1 MKNLK
6 IGKRIA
12 VSFGI
17 IFILFLVVSGTSL
30 YSLIVN
36 NSRFVEFYNNGH
48 EVSMLTVEMR
58 RNVESAAKNVGY
70 ATMISD
76 LIKKG
81 NYIDQSEA
89 DFNELKENLEQLKA
103 KYKGDKALVEDI
115 EKALSEAEPSK
126 EEVFTLAKDN
136 RTRQATEVFFESL
149 EPRFDQIQADLIQIS
164 DSARQSA
171 DSDYKRS
178 QSDMTGTEV
187 IVILLQIIGAAA
199 TIILAAAMTKSIVAP
214 VKQIEK
220 AAAEMS
226 KGSLHVD
233 LNYQSKDELGGLGNS
248 MRSTI
253 LNIGSIIDDIIYIL
267 GSMAA
272 GDFTVVSKNQEQY
285 VLDYEPILLAI
296 RNIRDNLSDAFTRI
310 NESADLVAG
319 GSEQVS
325 SGAQALSQGATE
337 QASSIQELAAT
348 INDISNQINKNAEN
362 AKEARLKSE
371 EAGLNVTKSNQK
383 MMEMN
388 QAMTEINTKSSEIGK
403 IIKTIEDI
411 AFQTNILALNAAVEA
426 ARAGEA
432 GKGFAVVADEVRNL
446 ASKSGEA
453 AKNTTI
459 LIEESLQA
467 VENGNR
473 ITAETAKAMQEV
485 VEGSRRIN
493 MIIEEIAAA
502 SDKQAAAVNQV
513 TLGID
518 QISSVVQTTS
528 ATAEQS
534 AAASEELSGQAQI
547 MKSLIQQFKVHG
559 STSEKSSLP
568 LNSEKREA
576 EADFIPVYQEEAEF
590 EPVAIDPVYFEDSS
604 SFKNSKY

>member
-6 IGKRIA
+6 IGKRIT
-12 VSFGI
+12 VSFGAV
-17 IFILFLVVSGTSL
+17 FVLFLIVSCTSL
-30 YSLIVN
+30 YSLVGN
-36 NSRFVEFYNNGH
+36 NARFVEFYNNGH
-48 EVSMLTVEMR
+48 QVSLMTVEMR
-58 RNVESAAKNVGY
+58 QNIQSAAKNVGY
-70 ATMISD
+70 ATMSLD
-76 LIKKG
+76 LNTRAK
-81 NYIDQSEA
+81 YIDESEA
-89 DFNELKENLEQLKA
+89 DFNKLKENVQFLKEH
-103 KYKGDKALVEDI
+103 YRGDKSVVENI
-115 EKALSEAEPSK
+115 EKTLTEAEPFK
-126 EEVFTLAKDN
+126 EKVFTLAKEN
-136 RTRQATEVFFESL
+136 KTRQATEIFFDSL
-149 EPRFDQIQADLIQIS
+149 EPCFNQLQTDLMQIS
-164 DSARQSA
+164 DTAKQNA
-171 DSDYKRS
+171 DGDFTKS
-178 QSDMTGTEV
+178 QAVMSFTQA
-187 IVILLQIIGAAA
+187 IVILLQIIGAVV
-199 TIILAAAMTKSIVAP
+199 TLILAVFMTKSIVAP
-214 VKQIEK
+214 VKEIEK

-233 LNYQSKDELGGLGNS
+233 LAYQSKDELGGLGSS

-253 LNIGSIIDDIIYIL
+253 LNIGSIIDDIIYLL

-296 RNIRDNLSDAFTRI
+296 RNIRDNLSDALFRI
-310 NESADLVAG
+310 NESADLVAS

-348 INDISNQINKNAEN
+348 INDISNQINKNAES
-362 AKEARLKSE
+362 AKEARMRSE
-371 EAGLNVTKSNQK
+371 EAALNVTKSNQK

-403 IIKTIEDI
+403 IIRTIEDI

-467 VENGNR
+467 VENGSR
-473 ITAETAKAMQEV
+473 ITAETAKAMQDV

-502 SDKQAAAVNQV
+502 SDKQAIAVNQV
-513 TLGID
+513 TQGID

-547 MKSLIQQFKVHG
+547 MKSLVQQFKVHSG
-559 STSEKSSLP
+559 KSQQSSAP
-568 LNSEKREA
+568 LNTARV
-576 EADFIPVYQEEAEF
+576 EADNEYVPVFKEEADP

>member
-17 IFILFLVVSGTSL
+17 IFILFLAVSGTSL

-58 RNVESAAKNVGY
+58 NNVESAAKNVGY

-89 DFNELKENLEQLKA
+89 DFNELKENLQHLKD
-103 KYKGDKALVEDI
+103 KYKGDQALVEDI
-115 EKALSEAEPSK
+115 EKALSEAEPHK
-126 EEVFTLAKDN
+126 EEVFTLAKEN

-149 EPRFDQIQADLIQIS
+149 EPCFDQIQSDLIQIS

-171 DSDYKRS
+171 DSDFNRS

-199 TIILAAAMTKSIVAP
+199 TIILAAAMTKSIITP

-233 LNYQSKDELGGLGNS
+233 LNYQSKDELGALGNS

-253 LNIGSIIDDIIYIL
+253 LNIGNIIDDIIYIL

-371 EAGLNVTKSNQK
+371 EASLNVTKSNQK

-388 QAMTEINTKSSEIGK
+388 QAMTEIITKSSEIGK

-502 SDKQAAAVNQV
+502 SDKQATAVNQV

-534 AAASEELSGQAQI
+534 AAASEELSGQAQS

-559 STSEKSSLP
+559 STADKSSLP
-568 LNSEKREA
+568 LNTEKKEA
-576 EADFIPVYQEEAEF
+576 EADFIPVYQEETEF
-590 EPVAIDPVYFEDSS
+590 EPVAIDPVYFEDPS

>member
-12 VSFGI
+12 VSFGV
-17 IFILFLVVSGTSL
+17 IFILFIVVSGTSL
-30 YSLIVN
+30 YSLIAN

-58 RNVESAAKNVGY
+58 HNVESAAKNVGY

-76 LIKKG
+76 LIKKAK
-81 NYIDQSEA
+81 YIDQSEA
-89 DFNELKENLEQLKA
+89 DLNELKQNLQHLKD
-103 KYKGDKALVEDI
+103 KYKGDKALVDDI
-115 EKALSEAEPSK
+115 EKALSEAEPFK

-149 EPRFDQIQADLIQIS
+149 EPLFNQIQDDLIQIS
-164 DSARQSA
+164 DAAKQSA
-171 DSDYKRS
+171 NSDFSRS
-178 QSDMTGTEV
+178 QSDMTGAEI

-199 TIILAAAMTKSIVAP
+199 TIILAVTMTKSIVVP
-214 VKQIEK
+214 VKAIEK

-226 KGSLHVD
+226 KGSLHVELD
-233 LNYQSKDELGGLGNS
+233 YHSKDELGGLGDS
-248 MRSTI
+248 MRFTI
-253 LNIGSIIDDIIYIL
+253 LNIGSIIDDIIYLL

-272 GDFTVVSKNQEQY
+272 GDFTVTSKNHEQY
-285 VLDYEPILLAI
+285 VLDYEPILLTI
-296 RNIRDNLSDAFTRI
+296 RNIRDNLSDALSRI
-310 NESADLVAG
+310 NESADLVAN

-362 AKEARLKSE
+362 AKEARLRSE
-371 EAGLNVTKSNQK
+371 EAAFNVTKSNQK
-383 MMEMN
+383 MLEMN

-467 VENGNR
+467 VENGSR
-473 ITAETAKAMQEV
+473 ITAETARAMQEV

-493 MIIEEIAAA
+493 MIIEEISAA
-502 SDKQAAAVNQV
+502 SDKQATAVNQV

-547 MKSLIQQFKVHG
+547 MKSLVQQFKLHEGTAV
-559 STSEKSSLP
+559 
-568 LNSEKREA
+568 KRESKP
-576 EADFIPVYQEEAEF
+576 DFSSVYQEEADIQ
-590 EPVAIDPVYFEDSS
+590 PIAIDPVYFEDSS
-604 SFKNSKY
+604 SYKNNKY